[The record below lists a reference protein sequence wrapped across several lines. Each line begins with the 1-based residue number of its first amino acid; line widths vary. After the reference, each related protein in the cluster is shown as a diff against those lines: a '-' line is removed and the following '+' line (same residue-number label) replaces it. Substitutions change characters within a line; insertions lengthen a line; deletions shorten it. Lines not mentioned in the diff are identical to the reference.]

1 MLQELI
7 VNHLFLVPCLRFERD
22 KQDKGLSGQIRTSF
36 ALPNPSSGLHA
47 SLPFLYLAP
56 VAPVD
61 HATLHPMETQPVKNR
76 GPRIEF
82 RLTPEDDQVIRDRA
96 AQAGLSVSEFMRRAA
111 LGVSIQAQLSPADLD
126 NLRKIG
132 GNLNQVARY
141 ANTHQRWLGEIEI
154 LVDQLKAILKGN

>member
-1 MLQELI
+1 M
-7 VNHLFLVPCLRFERD
+7 
-22 KQDKGLSGQIRTSF
+22 SGQIRTSF
-36 ALPNPSSGLHA
+36 ARQTTVRASRFATLPL
-47 SLPFLYLAP
+47 FAP

-61 HATLHPMETQPVKNR
+61 HANTMETQPVKNR

-82 RLTPEDDQVIRDRA
+82 RLTLEDDQVIRDRA
-96 AQAGLSVSEFMRRAA
+96 AQAGLSVSKFMRLAA

-141 ANTHQRWLGEIEI
+141 VNTHQRWSGEIEI
-154 LVDQLKAILKGN
+154 LVDQLKAILKGH